1 MYFECHQ
8 IRSLSLNLVIKTIF
22 SFPRLNQSIAKMTA
36 NGTAKDYSVISQ
48 KDPEKDG
55 IEMKVEAFY

>member
-1 MYFECHQ
+1 MSSNQ
-8 IRSLSLNLVIKTIF
+8 IPFLELGYQNNFLFFKAK
-22 SFPRLNQSIAKMTA
+22 SIAKMTA

-55 IEMKVEAFY
+55 IEMKVKAFC

>member
-55 IEMKVEAFY
+55 IEMKVKAFC

>member
-1 MYFECHQ
+1 
-8 IRSLSLNLVIKTIF
+8 
-22 SFPRLNQSIAKMTA
+22 MTA

-55 IEMKVEAFY
+55 IEMKVNIIWKNTS